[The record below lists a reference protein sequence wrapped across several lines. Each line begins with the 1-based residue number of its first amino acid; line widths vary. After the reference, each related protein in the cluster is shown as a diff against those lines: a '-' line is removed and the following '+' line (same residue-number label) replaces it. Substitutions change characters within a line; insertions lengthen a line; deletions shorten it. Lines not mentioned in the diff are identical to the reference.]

1 MTTTMIAAP
10 APEPGPAPSRA
21 ATLHPVPERSAVV
34 KEQIEAVSIALR
46 NEQLVFLGTLAAII
60 LLAIYGALR
69 SHGAHTNDTLEY
81 GPHATIPMTL
91 IALLLPFGVWRASD
105 RARRAYDWTM
115 PVAQSTHT
123 IIRMLAGWLW
133 LMIGVAIYLLVLVG
147 VELMMVLIAGG
158 SMAVTVPAWEWLV
171 PFTSASIAY
180 LLISIAVIGSEHPWR
195 WIGGIIAAYLLLL
208 LVFGAIVPELREL
221 GRALQ
226 KVVDGYYG
234 LTAAI
239 FGNVQTRLPSVGI
252 NPPVRPE
259 LIGRDNASY
268 WLGATLIWG
277 VLSIVGVWLAARRH
291 STS

>member
-1 MTTTMIAAP
+1 MTASTLAAP
-10 APEPGPAPSRA
+10 APAP
-21 ATLHPVPERSAVV
+21 TPQLHPVPERGVVV

-46 NEQLVFLGTLAAII
+46 KEQLVFLGTLAAII

-69 SHGAHTNDTLEY
+69 SHGNHAQDTLEY
-81 GPHATIPMTL
+81 GPHAAIPMSL

-123 IIRMLAGWLW
+123 IIRMLVGWLW
-133 LMIGVAIYLLVLVG
+133 LMIGVAIYLVVLVG
-147 VELMMVLIAGG
+147 VEFMIVLIAGG
-158 SMAVTVPAWEWLV
+158 SIMVTVPAWEWLV

-195 WIGGIIAAYLLLL
+195 WIGGLIAAYLLAL
-208 LVFGAIVPELREL
+208 LVFGSIVPEFREL

-226 KVVDGYYG
+226 KVIDGYYG

-239 FGNVQTRLPSVGI
+239 FGNVQTRLPSAGEAV
-252 NPPVRPE
+252 PVRA
-259 LIGRDNASY
+259 LTDRNNVSR
-268 WLGATLIWG
+268 WLGATLLWG
-277 VLSIVGVWLAARRH
+277 VLAIVGVWLAARRH